1 MLTADAL
8 MVQAGLAASTRAL
21 YQRIID
27 RMMRESGNP
36 TAWFAAQVRAG
47 RSAGTLMPLRGAC
60 KYALMAT
67 GVDEFDADRALA
79 KPKGKAVVAREALSD
94 AQLAQ
99 YNAAVE
105 RLSEPYR
112 TLLLLLPLTGLRI
125 SEMCALRVSDVVRFQ
140 NDWTL
145 RVLGKGGKTRN
156 VPLPEAAKRVLTAF
170 LRRESPSGALFEG
183 TRGPVSA
190 QSARAALH
198 SVLTGEL
205 SHVVPHQLR
214 HTYATRLSD
223 RGGDLRHVQ
232 VLLGHESINTT
243 ARYTHPTEARLR
255 NTAKLLDD
263 K

>member
-1 MLTADAL
+1 MATADVL

-21 YQRIID
+21 YLRIID
-27 RMMRESGNP
+27 RMTRESGNP
-36 TAWFAAQVRAG
+36 VAWFASQVRAG
-47 RSAGTLMPLRGAC
+47 RSTGTLMPLRGAC

-79 KPKGKAVVAREALSD
+79 KPKGKAVVVRDALSE
-94 AQLAQ
+94 AQLTR

-105 RLSEPYR
+105 RLAEPYR

-125 SEMCALRVSDVVRFQ
+125 SEACALRALDVMRYQ
-140 NDWTL
+140 EDWTL

-156 VPLPEAAKRVLTAF
+156 VPLPQAAKTLLSVF
-170 LRRESPSGALFEG
+170 IIRENPSGALFEG
-183 TRGPVSA
+183 ARGPVSA

-214 HTYATRLSD
+214 HTYATRLTE

-232 VLLGHESINTT
+232 ALLGHESINTT
-243 ARYTHPTEARLR
+243 ARYTHPTAARLR

>member
-1 MLTADAL
+1 MPTPEAL

-21 YQRIID
+21 YLRIID
-27 RMMRESGNP
+27 RMTRESGNP
-36 TAWFAAQVRAG
+36 TAWFAAQVKAG
-47 RSAGTLMPLRGAC
+47 RSAGTLLPLRGAC

-79 KPKGKAVVAREALSD
+79 KPKGKAVVVRDALSD
-94 AQLAQ
+94 PQLDR

-105 RLSEPYR
+105 QLAEPYR

-125 SEMCALRVSDVVRFQ
+125 SEACALRVTDVTRYQ
-140 NDWTL
+140 GEWAL
-145 RVLGKGGKTRN
+145 RVLGKGGKTRTI
-156 VPLPEAAKRVLTAF
+156 PLPAVAQRLLATF
-170 LRRESPSGALFEG
+170 LQRESPSGALFEG

-214 HTYATRLSD
+214 HTYATRLTE

-232 VLLGHESINTT
+232 ALLGHESINTT
-243 ARYTHPTEARLR
+243 ARYTHPTAARLR